1 MLEEGAKVHWFVLL
15 VSKYRDRFFLVFS
28 LRSAKLWETAVIS
41 CTPPTVLLSRDG
53 ASTGAAGSF
62 APIDFKHWEYSPVLK
77 RVAEFLNVT
86 KVRKSQIESAKLEK
100 LMLIIH
106 FL

>member
-1 MLEEGAKVHWFVLL
+1 MCRDL
-15 VSKYRDRFFLVFS
+15 V
-28 LRSAKLWETAVIS
+28 
-41 CTPPTVLLSRDG
+41 G
-53 ASTGAAGSF
+53 TGAAGAF
-62 APIDFKHWEYSPVLK
+62 APVDFKQWVHAPVLK
-77 RVAEFLNVT
+77 WVAEFLNVT

>member
-41 CTPPTVLLSRDG
+41 CTPPTVLLSRGHVSFG
-53 ASTGAAGSF
+53 AVDAA
-62 APIDFKHWEYSPVLK
+62 APTLFN
-77 RVAEFLNVT
+77 A
-86 KVRKSQIESAKLEK
+86 A
-100 LMLIIH
+100 
-106 FL
+106 

>member
-1 MLEEGAKVHWFVLL
+1 M
-15 VSKYRDRFFLVFS
+15 FFYLQTLKKPYS
-28 LRSAKLWETAVIS
+28 NRAV
-41 CTPPTVLLSRDG
+41 VG
-53 ASTGAAGSF
+53 TGAAGAF
-62 APIDFKHWEYSPVLK
+62 APVDFKQWVHAPVLK

>member
-1 MLEEGAKVHWFVLL
+1 MQTPKINRDL
-15 VSKYRDRFFLVFS
+15 V
-28 LRSAKLWETAVIS
+28 
-41 CTPPTVLLSRDG
+41 G
-53 ASTGAAGSF
+53 TGAAGAF
-62 APIDFKHWEYSPVLK
+62 APVDFKQWVHAPVLK